1 MVNNY
6 VIFLNF
12 NNDLQSC
19 ISHEHTTLRWRENME
34 TQPQIPQPTGPETRT
49 PRLSTALIVIIIVVS
64 LLAGGIIG
72 YAATVVALP
81 GSNNDLQNQINSL
94 QQQVLGLQSS
104 LNAAN
109 QNAVIPINGNASLAQ
124 IYAQV
129 KDSVVVVQGLTVQ
142 YDIFGRTYYSG
153 VQGSGFVYDYNGRIV
168 VVTNNHVVADTI
180 NDTVTFANGDTYDA
194 SVLGAD
200 PYSDLAVLSMVASQ
214 IDYKPLQITSSATL
228 NVGDPLIAVGG
239 PYGLAGSMTTG
250 IVSALGRTISG
261 DAPNSYPI
269 ANVIQTSTPI
279 NPGNS
284 GGPLLNYEGQVVGIT
299 TAIVSDSQSLGFAIP
314 STTILREIG
323 SLVSNGSYDQH
334 PYLGAA
340 GADMSLNIAKAMNV
354 NITYGFLVTGV
365 TSGSPADKA
374 GLKAGT
380 RQIQVGGNQVIIG
393 GDVIIALDGNRIRN
407 TDDLSTYLEENT
419 LPNKTITATVIRNG
433 ATLSV
438 SITLGARP
446 ASS

>member
-1 MVNNY
+1 
-6 VIFLNF
+6 
-12 NNDLQSC
+12 
-19 ISHEHTTLRWRENME
+19 ME
-34 TQPQIPQPTGPETRT
+34 TQPQILQPTTPGTKK
-49 PRLSTALIVIIIVVS
+49 PRLSTAIIVIIIVVS

-81 GSNNDLQNQINSL
+81 GSNIDLQSQINSL

-104 LNAAN
+104 LNATN
-109 QNAVIPINGNASLAQ
+109 QNSVIPITGNTSLAQ

-129 KDSVVVVQGLTVQ
+129 KDSVVVVQGLTAQ
-142 YDIFGRTYYSG
+142 YDIFGRAYYSG
-153 VQGSGFVYDYNGRIV
+153 VQGSGFIYDYNGRMVI
-168 VVTNNHVVADTI
+168 VTNNHVVADAI
-180 NDTVTFANGDTYDA
+180 NDTVTFADGDTYDA

-200 PYSDLAVLSMVASQ
+200 PYSDLAILSAVVPQ
-214 IDYKPLQITSSATL
+214 IEYKPLQISSSATL

-269 ANVIQTSTPI
+269 ADVIQTSTPI

-284 GGPLLNYEGQVVGIT
+284 GGPLLNYDGQVVGIT
-299 TAIVSDSQSLGFAIP
+299 TAIVSDSQALGFAIP

-323 SLVSNGSYDQH
+323 SLITNGSYNQH
-334 PYLGAA
+334 PYLGAQ
-340 GADMSLNIAKAMNV
+340 GTDMSLNIAKAMNV
-354 NITYGFLVTGV
+354 NVTYGFLVTGV

-380 RQIQVGGNQVIIG
+380 RQLQTAGNQVIIG
-393 GDVIIALDGNRIRN
+393 GDIIIALDGNRIRN

-419 LPNKTITATVIRNG
+419 LPNQTVTATIIRNG
-433 ATLSV
+433 ATMTISV
-438 SITLGARP
+438 TLGARP
-446 ASS
+446 TSS